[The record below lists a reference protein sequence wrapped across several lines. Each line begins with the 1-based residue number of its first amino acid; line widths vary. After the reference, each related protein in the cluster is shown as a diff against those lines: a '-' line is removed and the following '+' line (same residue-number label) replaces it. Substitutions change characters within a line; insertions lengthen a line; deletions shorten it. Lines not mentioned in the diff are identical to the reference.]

1 MGHAL
6 LLVQLVV
13 ILLTA
18 RGLAWLLRW
27 IGQPPVIGEMI
38 AGLALGPLVFGALA
52 PAWQGWLFAPA
63 SLPAL
68 NGLSQIGL
76 VLFMFIVGAELR
88 LPGGVRQT
96 LRAAGAVGGLAVL
109 LPIGLALLITPMLY
123 ARYAPAGIA
132 YWPFALFMAASLAI
146 TAMPVLA
153 RILKD
158 RHVTH
163 TPVGQLALTAAAMA
177 DVLAWI
183 LLALTV
189 ALISA
194 HGDWTPFWRSVLGV
208 GAMLVLCFGVLR
220 PLLQRWL
227 ARHAANGRP
236 DGGVLAALLIGAFG
250 CAAMTEWLHLHAV
263 FGAFVFGLCLPRDD
277 ALLAG
282 LIERL
287 EHVTVIALMPVF
299 FALTG
304 LGTSVDAF
312 QRDALGA
319 FALILAVA
327 VLGKVLGGAL
337 GARLGGHGWRDSF
350 AVGSLMNA
358 RGMVELIVL
367 KIGLDAGVIG
377 PEMFTLLLLMAIV
390 TTMMTTPMLLYFSH
404 PRRGTT
410 PANSRHPDSH

>member
-1 MGHAL
+1 MGHPL

-18 RGLAWLLRW
+18 RGLAWLLHW

-68 NGLSQIGL
+68 DGLSQIGL

-96 LRAAGAVGGLAVL
+96 LRTAGTVGGLAVL
-109 LPIGLALLITPMLY
+109 
-123 ARYAPAGIA
+123 
-132 YWPFALFMAASLAI
+132 
-146 TAMPVLA
+146 
-153 RILKD
+153 
-158 RHVTH
+158 
-163 TPVGQLALTAAAMA
+163 Q
-177 DVLAWI
+177 
-183 LLALTV
+183 
-189 ALISA
+189 
-194 HGDWTPFWRSVLGV
+194 
-208 GAMLVLCFGVLR
+208 
-220 PLLQRWL
+220 PLLRRWL
-227 ARHAANGRP
+227 TRHAADGRP
-236 DGGVLAALLIGAFG
+236 AGGVLAMLLIGALG
-250 CAAMTEWLHLHAV
+250 CAAITEWLHLHAV

-287 EHVTVIALMPVF
+287 EHVAVIALMPVF

-304 LGTSVDAF
+304 LSTSVDAF
-312 QRDALGA
+312 HHHALGA
-319 FALILAVA
+319 LALILLVAVA
-327 VLGKVLGGAL
+327 GKVVGGAL
-337 GARLGGHGWRDSF
+337 GAPLDGHGWRDSF

-377 PEMFTLLLLMAIV
+377 REMFTLLLVMAIV
-390 TTMMTTPMLLYFSH
+390 TTMMTTPMLLYFSRH
-404 PRRGTT
+404 RRV
-410 PANSRHPDSH
+410 AAVDCSRHPDQG

>member
-1 MGHAL
+1 MGQAL
-6 LLVQLVV
+6 LLVQLMA

-52 PAWQGWLFAPA
+52 PEWQGWLFAPA

-109 LPIGLALLITPMLY
+109 LPIGLALLVTPMLY
-123 ARYAPAGIA
+123 VRYAPAGIT

-158 RHVTH
+158 RHATH
-163 TPVGQLALTAAAMA
+163 TPVGQLALTSAAMA

-194 HGDWTPFWRSVLGV
+194 HGDWAPFWRSMLGV
-208 GAMLVLCFGVLR
+208 GAMLVVCFGLLR
-220 PLLQRWL
+220 PLLRCWL

-236 DGGVLAALLIGAFG
+236 DGGVLAVLLIGALG

-263 FGAFVFGLCLPRDD
+263 FGAFLFGLCLPRDD
-277 ALLAG
+277 ALLEG

-287 EHVTVIALMPVF
+287 EHVAVIALMPVF
-299 FALTG
+299 FALAG
-304 LGTSVDAF
+304 LSTSVDALHS
-312 QRDALGA
+312 DALGA

-327 VLGKVLGGAL
+327 VAGKVFGGAL

-358 RGMVELIVL
+358 RGMLELIVL

-377 PEMFTLLLLMAIV
+377 REMFTLLLLMAIV
-390 TTMMTTPMLLYFSH
+390 TTMMSTPMLLFFTH
-404 PRRGTT
+404 QRQRD
-410 PANSRHPDSH
+410 AA

>member
-6 LLVQLVV
+6 LLMQLVV

-38 AGLALGPLVFGALA
+38 AGLTLGPLVFGALA

-63 SLPAL
+63 SLTAL
-68 NGLSQIGL
+68 DGLSQIGL

-88 LPGGVRQT
+88 LPGGVRRA

-109 LPIGLALLITPMLY
+109 LPIVLALLITPILY

-194 HGDWTPFWRSVLGV
+194 HGDWAPFWRSVLGV
-208 GAMLVLCFGVLR
+208 GAMLALCFGVLR
-220 PLLQRWL
+220 PLLRRWL
-227 ARHAANGRP
+227 ARHAADEGP
-236 DGGVLAALLIGAFG
+236 TGGVLAVLLIGALG

-287 EHVTVIALMPVF
+287 EHVAVVALMPVF

-304 LGTSVDAF
+304 LNTSVDAF

-327 VLGKVLGGAL
+327 VVGKVVGGAL

-377 PEMFTLLLLMAIV
+377 SSMFTLLLLMAIV

-404 PRRGTT
+404 HRRAAIGGSPRSPER
-410 PANSRHPDSH
+410 D

>member
-1 MGHAL
+1 MGHAQL
-6 LLVQLVV
+6 LLQLVV
-13 ILLTA
+13 ILLAA
-18 RGLAWLLRW
+18 RGVAWLLRW

-68 NGLSQIGL
+68 DGLSQIGL

-88 LPGGVRQT
+88 QPGGVRRT
-96 LRAAGAVGGLAVL
+96 LRTAGAVGGLAVL
-109 LPIGLALLITPMLY
+109 LPISLALLITPTLY

-158 RHVTH
+158 RHVMH

-183 LLALTV
+183 LLTLTV

-208 GAMLVLCFGVLR
+208 GAMLLLCFGMLR
-220 PLLQRWL
+220 PLLRRWL

-236 DGGVLAALLIGAFG
+236 DGGVLAVLLIGAFG
-250 CAAMTEWLHLHAV
+250 CAAITEWLHLHAV

-287 EHVTVIALMPVF
+287 EHIAVIALMPVF

-312 QRDALGA
+312 QRGTLGA

-390 TTMMTTPMLLYFSH
+390 TTMMTTPMLLYFS
-404 PRRGTT
+404 RYRAT
-410 PANSRHPDSH
+410 ASRHPNPP

>member
-1 MGHAL
+1 MGQAL
-6 LLVQLVV
+6 LLIQLIV
-13 ILLTA
+13 ILLIA

-38 AGLALGPLVFGALA
+38 AGLALGPLLFGALA
-52 PAWQGWLFAPA
+52 PVWQAWLFAPA

-96 LRAAGAVGGLAVL
+96 LRAAGAVGSLAVL
-109 LPIGLALLITPMLY
+109 LPIGLALLITPTLY
-123 ARYAPAGIA
+123 PRYAPAGIA

-158 RHVTH
+158 RQYTH
-163 TPVGQLALTAAAMA
+163 TPIGQLALTAAAIA

-194 HGDWTPFWRSVLGV
+194 HGDWAPFWRSVLGV
-208 GAMLVLCFGVLR
+208 GAMLALCFGLLR
-220 PLLQRWL
+220 PLLRRWL
-227 ARHAANGRP
+227 AQHAADGRP
-236 DGGVLAALLIGAFG
+236 DGGVLAALLIGALG
-250 CAAMTEWLHLHAV
+250 CAALTEWLHLHAV
-263 FGAFVFGLCLPRDD
+263 FGAFLFGLCLPRDD

-287 EHVTVIALMPVF
+287 EHVAVIALMPIF

-304 LGTSVDAF
+304 LSTSADAF
-312 QRDALGA
+312 HGSALGA
-319 FALILAVA
+319 FALILVVAVA
-327 VLGKVLGGAL
+327 GKVFGGAL
-337 GARLGGHGWRDSF
+337 GARLSGHGWRDSF

-377 PEMFTLLLLMAIV
+377 REMFTLLLLMAIV
-390 TTMMTTPMLLYFSH
+390 TTMMTTPMLLCFTHQRQTDALPNSH
-404 PRRGTT
+404 PDQQ
-410 PANSRHPDSH
+410 H

>member
-1 MGHAL
+1 MSHSL
-6 LLVQLVV
+6 LLLQLIA
-13 ILLTA
+13 ILATSRA
-18 RGLAWLLRW
+18 LAWLLRW
-27 IGQPPVIGEMI
+27 VGQPPVIGEMI

-52 PAWQGWLFAPA
+52 PAAQAWLFVPS

-68 NGLSQIGL
+68 DGLSQIGL

-96 LRAAGAVGGLAVL
+96 LGAAGAVGGLAVAV
-109 LPIGLALLITPMLY
+109 PIALALLVTPLLY
-123 ARYAPAGIA
+123 SRYAPAGIG
-132 YWPFALFMAASLAI
+132 YWPFALFLAVSMAI

-158 RHVTH
+158 RHFTR

-183 LLALTV
+183 MLALIV
-189 ALISA
+189 GLISA
-194 HGDWTPFWRSVLGV
+194 QGDWAPFQRSMLGLS
-208 GAMLVLCFGVLR
+208 AMLALCFGLLR
-220 PLLQRWL
+220 PLLRRWL
-227 ARHAANGRP
+227 ARHALQGKSG
-236 DGGVLAALLIGAFG
+236 GGVLAMLLIGALG
-250 CAAMTEWLHLHAV
+250 CAALTEWLHLHAV
-263 FGAFVFGLCLPRDD
+263 FGAFLFGLCLPRDD

-287 EHVTVIALMPVF
+287 EHVAVIALMPVF
-299 FALTG
+299 FALAG
-304 LGTSVDAF
+304 LSTSVDAF
-312 QRDALGA
+312 HGDALGA

-327 VLGKVLGGAL
+327 VIGKVVGGAL
-337 GARLGGHGWRDSF
+337 GARVGGHGWRDSM

-377 PEMFTLLLLMAIV
+377 PEIFTLLLLMAIV
-390 TTMMTTPMLLYFSH
+390 TTMMTTPMLLYLTA
-404 PRRGTT
+404 RRRVAGIEDNHAR
-410 PANSRHPDSH
+410 PG

>member
-1 MGHAL
+1 MGQAL
-6 LLVQLVV
+6 LLVQLMA

-52 PAWQGWLFAPA
+52 PEWQGWLFAPA

-109 LPIGLALLITPMLY
+109 LPIGLALLVTPMLY
-123 ARYAPAGIA
+123 VRYAPAGIT

-158 RHVTH
+158 RHATH
-163 TPVGQLALTAAAMA
+163 TPVGQLALTSAAMA

-194 HGDWTPFWRSVLGV
+194 HGDWAPFWRSMLGV
-208 GAMLVLCFGVLR
+208 GAMLVVCFGLLR
-220 PLLQRWL
+220 PLLRCWL

-236 DGGVLAALLIGAFG
+236 DGGVLAVLLIGALG

-263 FGAFVFGLCLPRDD
+263 FGAFLFGLCLPRDD
-277 ALLAG
+277 ALLEG

-287 EHVTVIALMPVF
+287 EHVAVIALMPVF
-299 FALTG
+299 FALAG
-304 LGTSVDAF
+304 LSTSVDALHG
-312 QRDALGA
+312 DALGA

-327 VLGKVLGGAL
+327 VAGKVFGGAL

-358 RGMVELIVL
+358 RGMLELIVL

-377 PEMFTLLLLMAIV
+377 REMFTLLLLMAIV
-390 TTMMTTPMLLYFSH
+390 TTMMSTPMLLFFTH
-404 PRRGTT
+404 QRQRD
-410 PANSRHPDSH
+410 AA

>member
-1 MGHAL
+1 MDQAL

-13 ILLTA
+13 ILVTA
-18 RGLAWLLRW
+18 RALAWLLRW

-38 AGLALGPLVFGALA
+38 AGLALGPLLFGALA

-96 LRAAGAVGGLAVL
+96 LRTAGAVGGFAVV
-109 LPIGLALLITPMLY
+109 LPVGLALLIAPMLH
-123 ARYAPAGIA
+123 ARYAPSGIA
-132 YWPFALFMAASLAI
+132 YWPFALFIAASLAI
-146 TAMPVLA
+146 TAMPMLA

-158 RHVTH
+158 RHATH

-183 LLALTV
+183 LLALIV

-194 HGDWTPFWRSVLGV
+194 GGDWAPFWRSVLGV
-208 GAMLVLCFGVLR
+208 GAMLLLCFAVLR
-220 PLLQRWL
+220 PLLRHWL
-227 ARHAANGRP
+227 ARHASKGRA
-236 DGGVLAALLIGAFG
+236 DGGVLAVLLIGAFA
-250 CAAMTEWLHLHAV
+250 CAAATEWLHLHAV
-263 FGAFVFGLCLPRDD
+263 FGAFLFGLCLPRDD

-287 EHVTVIALMPVF
+287 EHITLIALMPVF

-304 LGTSVDAF
+304 LNTSAEALH
-312 QRDALGA
+312 RDALGA
-319 FALILAVA
+319 FALILAMA

-377 PEMFTLLLLMAIV
+377 REMFTLLLLMAIV
-390 TTMMTTPMLLYFSH
+390 TTMMSTPMLLYFSRP
-404 PRRGTT
+404 PRNSGG
-410 PANSRHPDSH
+410 NSRQPDPG

>member
-1 MGHAL
+1 MGQAL
-6 LLVQLVV
+6 LPLQLMV
-13 ILLTA
+13 ILLVS

-38 AGLALGPLVFGALA
+38 AGLALGPMVFGALA

-63 SLPAL
+63 SLPTL
-68 NGLSQIGL
+68 NGLSEIGL

-88 LPGGVRQT
+88 LPDGVRQT
-96 LRAAGAVGGLAVL
+96 LRAAGAVAGLAVA

-123 ARYAPAGIA
+123 TRYAPAGIA
-132 YWPFALFMAASLAI
+132 YWPFALFMAASLAV

-158 RHVTH
+158 RQITR
-163 TPVGQLALTAAAMA
+163 TPAGQLAMAAAAIA

-194 HGDWTPFWRSVLGV
+194 HGDWAPFWRSVTGV
-208 GAMLVLCFGVLR
+208 GAMLVLCFALLR
-220 PLLQRWL
+220 PLLRRWL

-236 DGGVLAALLIGAFG
+236 DGSVLAVLLIGALG
-250 CAAMTEWLHLHAV
+250 CAALTEWLHLHAV
-263 FGAFVFGLCLPRDD
+263 FGAFLFGLSLPRDD

-287 EHVTVIALMPVF
+287 EHVAVIALMPVF

-304 LGTSVDAF
+304 LNTSIDALHHE
-312 QRDALGA
+312 ALGA

-327 VLGKVLGGAL
+327 VLGKVIGGAV
-337 GARLGGHGWRDSF
+337 GARVGGYGWRESF

-377 PEMFTLLLLMAIV
+377 REMFTLLLLMAIV
-390 TTMMTTPMLLYFSH
+390 TTMLTTPMVLYFNRYRQAVAVI
-404 PRRGTT
+404 PQQ
-410 PANSRHPDSH
+410 PDAC

>member
-6 LLVQLVV
+6 LLVQLVA
-13 ILLTA
+13 ILVTA
-18 RGLAWLLRW
+18 RALAWLLRW

-38 AGLALGPLVFGALA
+38 AGLALGPLLFGALA

-68 NGLSQIGL
+68 DGLSQIGL

-88 LPGGVRQT
+88 LSGGVRQA

-132 YWPFALFMAASLAI
+132 YWPFALFLAASLAI

-189 ALISA
+189 ALISS
-194 HGDWTPFWRSVLGV
+194 HGDWAPFWRSVLGV
-208 GAMLVLCFGVLR
+208 GAMLALCFGVLR
-220 PLLQRWL
+220 PLLRRWL
-227 ARHAANGRP
+227 ARHASKGRP
-236 DGGVLAALLIGAFG
+236 DGGVLAVLLIGALG

-287 EHVTVIALMPVF
+287 EHVAVIALMPVF

-304 LGTSVDAF
+304 LSTSADAF

-327 VLGKVLGGAL
+327 VTGKVLGGAL

-377 PEMFTLLLLMAIV
+377 REMFTLLLLMAIV
-390 TTMMTTPMLLYFSH
+390 TTMMSTPMLLFFSRH
-404 PRRGTT
+404 HRLATVER
-410 PANSRHPDSH
+410 SRHPDQG

>member
-52 PAWQGWLFAPA
+52 PAWQGWLFAPG

-68 NGLSQIGL
+68 DGLSQIGL

-88 LPGGVRQT
+88 LPGGVRHT
-96 LRAAGAVGGLAVL
+96 LRVAGAVGGLAVA

-132 YWPFALFMAASLAI
+132 YWPFALFMAASMAI

-194 HGDWTPFWRSVLGV
+194 HGDWAPFWRSVLGV
-208 GAMLVLCFGVLR
+208 GAMLALCFGALR

-227 ARHAANGRP
+227 ARHAADGRP
-236 DGGVLAALLIGAFG
+236 AGGVLAVLLIGALG
-250 CAAMTEWLHLHAV
+250 CAALTEWLHLHAV

-287 EHVTVIALMPVF
+287 EHVAVIALMPVF
-299 FALTG
+299 FTLTG
-304 LGTSVDAF
+304 LSTSVDALHGE
-312 QRDALGA
+312 ALGA

-327 VLGKVLGGAL
+327 VIGKVFGGAL

-390 TTMMTTPMLLYFSH
+390 TTMMTTPMLLCFSRH
-404 PRRGTT
+404 RPPAT
-410 PANSRHPDSH
+410 PQDSRHPDPG

>member
-1 MGHAL
+1 MGQAL
-6 LLVQLVV
+6 LLVQLMA

-52 PAWQGWLFAPA
+52 PEWQGWLFAPA

-88 LPGGVRQT
+88 LPGGVRQS

-109 LPIGLALLITPMLY
+109 LPIGLALLVTPMLY
-123 ARYAPAGIA
+123 VRYAPAGIT

-158 RHVTH
+158 RHATH
-163 TPVGQLALTAAAMA
+163 TPVGQLALTSAAMA

-194 HGDWTPFWRSVLGV
+194 HGDWAPFWRSMLGV
-208 GAMLVLCFGVLR
+208 GAMLVVCFGLLR
-220 PLLQRWL
+220 PLLRCWL

-236 DGGVLAALLIGAFG
+236 DGGVLAVLLIGALG

-263 FGAFVFGLCLPRDD
+263 FGAFLFGLCLPRDD
-277 ALLAG
+277 ALLEG

-287 EHVTVIALMPVF
+287 EHVAVIALMPVF
-299 FALTG
+299 FALAG
-304 LGTSVDAF
+304 LSTSVDALHS
-312 QRDALGA
+312 DALGA

-327 VLGKVLGGAL
+327 VAGKVFGGAL

-358 RGMVELIVL
+358 RGMLELIVL

-377 PEMFTLLLLMAIV
+377 REMFTLLLLMAIV
-390 TTMMTTPMLLYFSH
+390 TTMMSTPMLLFFTH
-404 PRRGTT
+404 QRQRD
-410 PANSRHPDSH
+410 AA